1 MPWFADKMPDYYN
14 LWALSASY
22 NKDYDFY
29 IISNLKFNSDYSNI
43 FLINYSFEDLK
54 YKFEENLGLINLK
67 RPYKLCDYKIAYGY
81 IFKEIVD
88 GYDYWG
94 FSDFDI
100 IYGELNKFIKDTELV
115 NYDRFGVDGHFS
127 LLKNS
132 TEINCL
138 FLKKHNYKEAY
149 TFNEVKNTDFSCAF
163 DEIGDYKFGYGM
175 SYVMEKKGYRLKK
188 INSIADIS
196 IKKIN
201 FNIKTFDNQIDN
213 IIFKWEH
220 GNLKGYYSVSD
231 SLKCKDFA
239 YLHLQKRNVD
249 NANRICNDSFF
260 WILPNRFISKVS
272 SLENELNSLTIKEK
286 DNKRYWRKKRKGI
299 IMNRLKTGGIKNYIN
314 RKTRT
319 IFSWK

>member
-1 MPWFADKMPDYYN
+1 M
-14 LWALSASY
+14 
-22 NKDYDFY
+22 
-29 IISNLKFNSDYSNI
+29 
-43 FLINYSFEDLK
+43 INYSFEDLK

-201 FNIKTFDNQIDN
+201 LILKHLIIKL
-213 IIFKWEH
+213 IILF
-220 GNLKGYYSVSD
+220 
-231 SLKCKDFA
+231 
-239 YLHLQKRNVD
+239 
-249 NANRICNDSFF
+249 
-260 WILPNRFISKVS
+260 
-272 SLENELNSLTIKEK
+272 
-286 DNKRYWRKKRKGI
+286 
-299 IMNRLKTGGIKNYIN
+299 
-314 RKTRT
+314 
-319 IFSWK
+319 